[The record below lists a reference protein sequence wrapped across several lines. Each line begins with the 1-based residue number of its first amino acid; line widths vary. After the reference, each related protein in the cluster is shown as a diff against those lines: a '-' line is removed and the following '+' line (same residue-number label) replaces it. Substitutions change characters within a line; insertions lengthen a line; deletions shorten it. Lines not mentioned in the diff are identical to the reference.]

1 MPHKQGTIMTAGPI
15 SETRPASRPAVWPA
29 LFAGLVV
36 VINVIA
42 LAILYSDTTMRL
54 DGKPSFEMARDAFIT
69 MTQLN
74 ILLGAFG
81 LISIW
86 LTGRGKNRAPVAN
99 N

>member
-1 MPHKQGTIMTAGPI
+1 MNAGP
-15 SETRPASRPAVWPA
+15 ASDARLKPRSCPWPA

-36 VINVIA
+36 VINGIA
-42 LAILYSDTTMRL
+42 LGILYADTTMRL
-54 DGKPSFEMARDAFIT
+54 DGKPSAEMTRDAFIT

-81 LISIW
+81 LASII
-86 LTGRGKNRAPVAN
+86 LTGRVKNQAPAAN

>member
-1 MPHKQGTIMTAGPI
+1 MNADPTSDA
-15 SETRPASRPAVWPA
+15 RPTSRTNLWPA

-36 VINVIA
+36 VINGIA
-42 LAILYSDTTMRL
+42 LAILYADTTMRL
-54 DGKPSFEMARDAFIT
+54 DGKPSPEMIREGFIT

-81 LISIW
+81 LVSIW
-86 LTGRGKNRAPVAN
+86 LTGRKNRAPVAN